1 MQCRIALNLKHKHTK
16 VVDEVNIVRQNNPNS
31 LEFYIS
37 KNLVSNQYNI
47 LSDSTI
53 QSSFSSLRIYLLYN
67 NY

>member
-1 MQCRIALNLKHKHTK
+1 MQCRIALNLKYKHTK

-53 QSSFSSLRIYLLYN
+53 QSSSSSLRIYLPYN

>member
-1 MQCRIALNLKHKHTK
+1 MALNLKYKHTK

-53 QSSFSSLRIYLLYN
+53 QSSFSSLRIYLPYN